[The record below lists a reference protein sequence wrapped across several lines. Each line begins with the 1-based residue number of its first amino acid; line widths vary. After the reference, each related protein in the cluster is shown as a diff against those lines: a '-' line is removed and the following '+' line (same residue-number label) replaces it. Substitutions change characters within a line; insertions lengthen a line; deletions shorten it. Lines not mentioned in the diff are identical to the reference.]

1 MRTDPRH
8 DEIRGQVEQDV
19 ANIEQRQTSGYLLR
33 GQAELRGEVVAFLD
47 IHSLR
52 QSDVGADGRAHEV
65 EDPEGG
71 EDAPVEFADSVNP
84 E

>member
-1 MRTDPRH
+1 MRTHPRH
-8 DEIRGQVEQDV
+8 NEVRRQVEQDV
-19 ANIEQRQTSGYLLR
+19 ANIEQRQTSRNLLG

>member
-47 IHSLR
+47 IHSLC
-52 QSDVGADGRAHEV
+52 QSDIGADGRAHEV
-65 EDPEGG
+65 KDPESG
-71 EDAPVEFADSVNP
+71 EDATIKFADRV
-84 E
+84 

>member
-1 MRTDPRH
+1 
-8 DEIRGQVEQDV
+8 
-19 ANIEQRQTSGYLLR
+19 
-33 GQAELRGEVVAFLD
+33 VAFLD